1 MIHYKKIKKF
11 VFEYKWVFFV
21 VFISVLSSLRSL
33 FLPLFADEI
42 TYNKL
47 GEHLLEGKY
56 FLIDYPSTVTPI
68 IPLLFAFF
76 KIKSFPALGFVI
88 HKIFNVTLVLY
99 TLKYIYLFLRKQNI
113 NTEIALTITAL
124 TIVNPIA
131 VNNFSS
137 LYPEAVLFFCFWGFI
152 YYSNLEFSS
161 KNLFKMLLFF
171 MVLILTRYV
180 YAVLGILVL
189 ITFFRYLKDNRKK
202 YFNKILKYS
211 IIVLIPI
218 VLWVK
223 YVYNI
228 EQSDLSEISYF
239 DRFKVENPL
248 LYNIKCGL
256 GLIKHHEVT
265 KINGLPA
272 FVSLFVPI
280 TGLRSY
286 VMSLILISAF
296 VLGYIFKSKT
306 YGIQM
311 LFAAIVL
318 VMLGFIV
325 AGTGFSRYWL
335 VLLPGFFLGFYL
347 LWHKIN
353 LKDSWYIY
361 GAQIISV
368 LYIINEI
375 RLDFFVINNNL

>member
-1 MIHYKKIKKF
+1 MIHYKKIKEF
-11 VFEYKWVFFV
+11 VFEHKWVFLV
-21 VFISVLSSLRSL
+21 VFISFVSSLRSL
-33 FLPLFADEI
+33 VLPLFADEI

-47 GEHLLEGKY
+47 AENLLEGKY

-76 KIKSFPALGFVI
+76 KIKSFPVLGFIV
-88 HKIFNVTLVLY
+88 HKIFNVALVLY
-99 TLKYIYLFLRKQNI
+99 TLKYVYLFLRKQNI
-113 NTEIALTITAL
+113 NTEIALTIIAL

-152 YYSNLEFSS
+152 YYSNLEFST
-161 KNLFKMLLFF
+161 KNLFKMLFFF

-180 YAVLGILVL
+180 YAVLGIIVL
-189 ITFFRYLKDNRKK
+189 ITFFRYINDNKKK

-218 VLWVK
+218 VLWIK

-228 EQSDLSEISYF
+228 EQTNLSEISYF

-318 VMLGFIV
+318 VMLGFVV
-325 AGTGFSRYWL
+325 AGTGFSRYWI

-347 LWHKIN
+347 LWRKIN

-361 GAQIISV
+361 GSQALSLI
-368 LYIINEI
+368 YIINEI

>member
-1 MIHYKKIKKF
+1 MIHYKNIKEF
-11 VFEYKWVFFV
+11 VFKHKWVFFV
-21 VFISVLSSLRSL
+21 VLISIVSSLRSL
-33 FLPLFADEI
+33 ILPLFADEI

-47 GEHLLEGKY
+47 GENLLEGKY
-56 FLIDYPSTVTPI
+56 YLIDYPSTVTPI

-76 KIKSFPALGFVI
+76 KIKSFPVLGFII

-99 TLKYIYLFLRKQNI
+99 TLKYVYLFLRKQNI

-161 KNLFKMLLFF
+161 KNLFKMLMFF

-189 ITFFRYLKDNRKK
+189 ITFFRYLKDNKKK

-228 EQSDLSEISYF
+228 EQSNLSEISYF

-248 LYNIKCGL
+248 LYNIK
-256 GLIKHHEVT
+256 
-265 KINGLPA
+265 
-272 FVSLFVPI
+272 
-280 TGLRSY
+280 
-286 VMSLILISAF
+286 
-296 VLGYIFKSKT
+296 
-306 YGIQM
+306 
-311 LFAAIVL
+311 
-318 VMLGFIV
+318 
-325 AGTGFSRYWL
+325 
-335 VLLPGFFLGFYL
+335 
-347 LWHKIN
+347 
-353 LKDSWYIY
+353 
-361 GAQIISV
+361 
-368 LYIINEI
+368 
-375 RLDFFVINNNL
+375 